1 MQMLIV
7 VILKAREIME
17 NISNKFVEQE
27 QNMRLQINQEKTK
40 IMRVDSKATIWKSLN
55 IKNYSQNENE
65 DLHHN
70 NNHTNITFTPEK

>member
-1 MQMLIV
+1 
-7 VILKAREIME
+7 ME

-55 IKNYSQNENE
+55 IKNYK
-65 DLHHN
+65 
-70 NNHTNITFTPEK
+70 TKMKIYTK